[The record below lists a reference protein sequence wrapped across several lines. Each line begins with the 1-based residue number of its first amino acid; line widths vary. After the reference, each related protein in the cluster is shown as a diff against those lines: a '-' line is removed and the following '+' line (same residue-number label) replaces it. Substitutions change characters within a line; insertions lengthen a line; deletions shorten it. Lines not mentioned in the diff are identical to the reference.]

1 MQKIEITSLPELDY
15 HGKEAYK
22 TLRSNLQ
29 FTGENVKTVAITSC
43 TPGDGKSSVSL
54 RLAVSLTEIG
64 KKVLFIDA
72 DLRRSVIMGRHHIVA
87 KKNRGLTHY
96 LSGQNALAE
105 VLCATNVDGL
115 TMILTGPV
123 PPNPSEL
130 LSGRLF
136 QEMLTSSRD
145 EYDYI
150 IIDTPPLGSVID
162 SAIVSRECDGV
173 AIVVSAD
180 TVSYKFVQKVKNQLE
195 TSGCKVLGVIL
206 NKVKLGGSGYYGKY
220 YGRYYGKYYGK
231 YYGEYGNEEKGKKSK

>member
-1 MQKIEITSLPELDY
+1 MQQIEITSLPELDY

-29 FTGENVKTVAITSC
+29 FAGESVKAVAITSC

-54 RLAVSLTEIG
+54 LLAVSLTEIG

-72 DLRRSVIMGRHHIVA
+72 DLRRSVIMGRHRIAA
-87 KKNRGLTHY
+87 KKNKGLTHY
-96 LSGQNALAE
+96 LSGQCTLAE
-105 VLCATNVDGL
+105 ALCETNVEGL
-115 TMILTGPV
+115 SMILTGPV

-136 QEMLTSSRD
+136 KEMLASCRND
-145 EYDYI
+145 FDYI

-162 SAIVSRECDGV
+162 SAIVARECDGA
-173 AIVVSAD
+173 AIVISAD
-180 TVSYKFVQKVKNQLE
+180 TISYKFAQKVKNQLE
-195 TSGCKVLGVIL
+195 TSGCKILGVIL
-206 NKVKLGGSGYYGKY
+206 NKVKRKGNGY

-231 YYGEYGNEEKGKKSK
+231 YYGEYGSENKVG